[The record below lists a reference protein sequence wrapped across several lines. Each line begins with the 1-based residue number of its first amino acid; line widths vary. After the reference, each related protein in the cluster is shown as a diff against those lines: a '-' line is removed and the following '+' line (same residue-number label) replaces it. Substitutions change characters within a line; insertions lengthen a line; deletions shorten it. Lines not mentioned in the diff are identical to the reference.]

1 MRLSKNFW
9 LSEMVKSDT
18 AIRLGIDN
26 TPSTEEVVALT
37 ALCHCCLQP
46 TRDEH
51 GVVSITSGF
60 RSHALSEKVNS
71 SVLSQHC
78 KGEAADF
85 ECHSIDNKEL
95 AIWITKSLPTWDQL
109 ILEFYKE
116 GDPDSGWIH
125 VSYSR
130 DGKNRKQIKHAV
142 KDGKKTIYKEGLS

>member
-9 LSEMVKSDT
+9 LSEMVKSNT

-37 ALCHCCLQP
+37 ALANTCLQP
-46 TRDEH
+46 IRDKH
-51 GVVSITSGF
+51 GVVSVSSGF

-71 SVLSQHC
+71 SILSQHC

-85 ECHSIDNKEL
+85 ECHSIDNREL
-95 AIWITKSLPTWDQL
+95 ALWITESLPEWDQL
-109 ILEFYKE
+109 ILEFYQE

-125 VSYSR
+125 LSYKR
-130 DGKNRKQIKHAV
+130 DGKNRRQSKRAV
-142 KDGKKTIYKEGLS
+142 KQGKKTIYLEGLG

>member
-9 LSEMVKSDT
+9 LSEMVKSNT

-46 TRDEH
+46 IRDTH
-51 GVVSITSGF
+51 GVV
-60 RSHALSEKVNS
+60 

-125 VSYSR
+125 LSYSR
-130 DGKNRKQIKHAV
+130 DGKNRKSIKHAV
-142 KDGKKTIYKEGLS
+142 KDGRKTIYKEGLS